1 MRTRRSWRNQD
12 RLYKAIGRDLQRA
25 AVASAAQAAP
35 EEARAILAELHA
47 MTQKDAPPLDCP
59 FTLTSQPARRPEPRQ
74 ASIFEGQ
81 K

>member
-25 AVASAAQAAP
+25 AAATATP
-35 EEARAILAELHA
+35 DEAREIMRDLHE
-47 MTQKDAPPLDCP
+47 MTQKDAPQLDCP
-59 FTLTSQPARRPEPRQ
+59 FTLDGGIAPGRRAFQP
-74 ASIFEGQ
+74 SIFEGE